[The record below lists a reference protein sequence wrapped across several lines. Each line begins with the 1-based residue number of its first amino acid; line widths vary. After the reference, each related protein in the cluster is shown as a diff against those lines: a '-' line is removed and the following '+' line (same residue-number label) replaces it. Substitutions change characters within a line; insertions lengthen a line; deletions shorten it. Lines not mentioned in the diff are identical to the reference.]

1 MDQKSD
7 RTDLKKSSQLR
18 LLLGKDEILLF
29 PGSFNALSA
38 ILIEQAGFKGIYI
51 SGAGVASNFVGY
63 PDIGLT
69 TMSDVLENARNIVN
83 VTNIPVIC
91 DADTGFG
98 NAINM
103 IRTVKEFESAGVAG
117 IQIEDQVMPKK
128 CGHTEGKLLIT
139 KDEMVQKV
147 KAAVDTRRDRDF
159 VLIVRT
165 DAIAVNG
172 LEDAL
177 DRAQAYKEA
186 GADVI
191 FVEAPRT
198 IEEMQRICKVIKA
211 PHLANMV
218 EGGGK
223 TPILPLP
230 ELKEIGY
237 KIVIYPASAWMACIK
252 AMKEVLSVL
261 KEDGTTSR
269 YAPRMVSF
277 NEMFEVVVR
286 SMFVSFEKKY
296 GS

>member
-1 MDQKSD
+1 MGQNTD
-7 RTDLKKSSQLR
+7 RIDLKKASQLR
-18 LLLGKDEILLF
+18 LLLGTNEILLL
-29 PGSFNALSA
+29 PGCFNALSA

-147 KAAVDTRRDRDF
+147 KAAVDARKDDDF

-177 DRAQAYKEA
+177 DRAQAYREA

-198 IEEMQRICKVIKA
+198 VEEMQKICKVIKA

-223 TPILPLP
+223 TPILPLSK
-230 ELKEIGY
+230 LKEIGY
-237 KIVIYPASAWMACIK
+237 KVVIYPASAWMASIK

-277 NEMFEVVVR
+277 NEMFEVVGR
-286 SMFVSFEKKY
+286 SMFVSLEKKY